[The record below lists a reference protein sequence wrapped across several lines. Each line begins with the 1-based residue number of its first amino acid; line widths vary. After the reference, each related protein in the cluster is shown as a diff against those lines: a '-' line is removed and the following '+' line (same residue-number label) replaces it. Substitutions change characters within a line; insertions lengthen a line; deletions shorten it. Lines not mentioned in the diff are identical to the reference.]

1 MDLSPYSRRILWALG
16 LLLLFGLRAAAMAQ
30 DADESRAHKPKKPAL
45 YDPKADARAQVE
57 AAVARARRDHAR
69 VLVMFGFE
77 GCSWCHKL
85 HRLFEQDEEIRKVLR
100 DEYVLVLVDIHAPHA
115 EELLREVKGVLAPD
129 DLQKAVGFPFLG
141 VLDDNC
147 KAVTAQPTGPLEKGD
162 GHDPAKVKGFLGRWV
177 APRTDAR
184 VASLT
189 QHPQPSVEEL
199 RRLVEQREQ
208 EAGAAQ
214 AALAAAR
221 ARLARAE
228 GKRELAAAE
237 WRKVLAH
244 DEGRLQAVREL
255 CARGRIC
262 SAEPLEEALGA
273 VAVDRVWLADLE
285 GSRDDLLAELPKAIA
300 YYEFRVRW
308 YESLRRHVAIPEG
321 EAQQA
326 LKESGEELRKAQE
339 RLAAL
344 RGTPASRV
352 KPGKGGKP

>member
-1 MDLSPYSRRILWALG
+1 LF
-16 LLLLFGLRAAAMAQ
+16 LLFGLPAAALSQ
-30 DADESRAHKPKKPAL
+30 DPGESKAHKPKKPAL
-45 YDPKADARAQVE
+45 YDPQADARAQVE
-57 AAVARARRDHAR
+57 AAVARARRDHSR

-85 HRLFEQDEEIRKVLR
+85 HRLFEQDEEIRKLLR
-100 DEYVLVLVDIHAPHA
+100 DEYVLVLVDINAPHA
-115 EELLREVKGVLAPD
+115 DELLREVKGVLAPD

-141 VLDDNC
+141 VLDDNG
-147 KAVTAQPTGPLEKGD
+147 KVVTAQPTGPLEKGK
-162 GHDPAKVKGFLGRWV
+162 GHDPALVKKFLERWV

-184 VASLT
+184 SASLA

-199 RRLVEQREQ
+199 KRQVEQREQ

-244 DEGRLQAVREL
+244 DEGRLKAVQDL
-255 CARGRIC
+255 YARGRIC
-262 SAEPLEEALGA
+262 SAEPLEEAQGA

-285 GSRDDLLAELPKAIA
+285 GKRDDLLAELPKAIA

-308 YESLRRHVAIPEG
+308 YESLRQHAAIPEG

-326 LKESGEELRKAQE
+326 LKESGEELRRARE

-344 RGTPASRV
+344 RGAAASQDKPGEGV
-352 KPGKGGKP
+352 KP

>member
-1 MDLSPYSRRILWALG
+1 VPPRRATA
-16 LLLLFGLRAAAMAQ
+16 RR
-30 DADESRAHKPKKPAL
+30 STAL
-45 YDPKADARAQVE
+45 YDPKADARAQAE
-57 AAVARARRDHAR
+57 AVAARARQDHSR

-85 HRLFEQDEEIRKVLR
+85 HRLFEQDEEIRKLLR

-115 EELLREVKGVLAPD
+115 DELLKEVKGVLAPD
-129 DLQKAVGFPFLG
+129 DLQKAVGFPFLA
-141 VLDDNC
+141 VLDDSG
-147 KAVTAQPTGPLEKGD
+147 KVVTAQRTAPLEKGD
-162 GHDPAKVKGFLGRWV
+162 GHDPAKVRDFLRRWV
-177 APRTDAR
+177 APRAEAR
-184 VASLT
+184 VALEAAPA
-189 QHPQPSVEEL
+189 QHPQPSVAEL
-199 RRLVEQREQ
+199 RRLVERREQ

-228 GKRELAAAE
+228 RKRELAAAE

-244 DEGRLQAVREL
+244 DEGRLKAVQDL
-255 CARGRIC
+255 YARGRVC
-262 SAEPLEEALGA
+262 SDEPLQEAQGA

-285 GSRDDLLAELPKAIA
+285 GRRDDLLAELPKVIA

-308 YESLRRHVAIPEG
+308 YESLRRHAAIPER

-326 LKESGEELRKAQE
+326 LKESGEELRRARE

-344 RGTPASRV
+344 RGAAARQDKPGEGV
-352 KPGKGGKP
+352 KP

>member
-16 LLLLFGLRAAAMAQ
+16 LLLLFGLRAAALAQ
-30 DADESRAHKPKKPAL
+30 DPDESKADKPKKPAL

-69 VLVMFGFE
+69 VLIMFGFE

-85 HRLFEQDEEIRKVLR
+85 HRLFEQDEEIRKLLR

-115 EELLREVKGVLAPD
+115 DELLKECKEALAPEELRE
-129 DLQKAVGFPFLG
+129 AVGLPFLA
-141 VLDDNC
+141 VLDGG
-147 KAVTAQPTGPLEKGD
+147 KVVTAQRTAPLEKGD
-162 GHDPAKVKGFLGRWV
+162 GHDPAKVKDFLGRWV

-199 RRLVEQREQ
+199 KRLVEQREQ
-208 EAGAAQ
+208 ELSAAQ
-214 AALAAAR
+214 AALASAR
-221 ARLARAE
+221 ARLARTE

-244 DEGRLQAVREL
+244 DEGRLQAVQDL
-255 CARGRIC
+255 YTRGRIC
-262 SAEPLEEALGA
+262 SAEPLQEAQGA

-285 GSRDDLLAELPKAIA
+285 GKRDDLLAALPKVIA

-308 YESLRRHVAIPEG
+308 YESLRRHAAIPEG

-326 LKESGEELRKAQE
+326 LKESGEELRRARD

-344 RGTPASRV
+344 RGAPARQDRPGEGV
-352 KPGKGGKP
+352 KP